1 MTELSPGAIP
11 GFHDGSFDGVWISA
25 EGTVHLFVRTE
36 DNKAFNIVLRGVK
49 ALKLSNIREGNIILD
64 VGLVDT
70 DQLTASHIASVY
82 EISDVGK
89 DAQITNL
96 LTSARRASLKMLQ
109 LWSSYGAEGVVL
121 CRSAELTKP
130 TIIDPTL
137 SDPVVKEPGG
147 LK

>member
-1 MTELSPGAIP
+1 MTELSSGAIP
-11 GFHDGSFDGVWISA
+11 GFHDGFFDGVRISA
-25 EGTVHLFVRTE
+25 EGTVHLFIRTA
-36 DNKAFNIVLRGVK
+36 DNKQFEIVLGGVK

-96 LTSARRASLKMLQ
+96 LTSARRSSLKMLQ
-109 LWSSYGAEGVVL
+109 LRSSYGAEGVVL
-121 CRSAELTKP
+121 CRSADLTEP
-130 TIIDPTL
+130 TTIDSRF
-137 SDPVVKEPGG
+137 SDP
-147 LK
+147 L